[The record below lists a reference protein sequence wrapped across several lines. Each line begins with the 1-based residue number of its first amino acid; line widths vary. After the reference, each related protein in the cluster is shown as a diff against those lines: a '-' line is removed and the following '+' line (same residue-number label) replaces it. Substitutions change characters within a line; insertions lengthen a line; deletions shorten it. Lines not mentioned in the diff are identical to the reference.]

1 MGVVVVAVITII
13 VIMIV
18 AVMIA
23 ITIRMVVVGGNT
35 MDNSFLYT
43 KTLLLVDDELD
54 LLKMLSDI
62 LKDAGFQ
69 KILMAD
75 TGKEAVAE
83 AKKGKP
89 DLIILDVMLPDK
101 DGFSLM
107 EQLRSFT
114 DVPLIFLTAKD
125 EAADKLAGLGLGA
138 DDYIVKPF
146 NPMELLLRI
155 KAILRRI
162 GDEEEKRT
170 IEQGRFKI
178 DTYAKKV
185 FKSDK
190 EIDLTPKE
198 YSIIKLFLENP
209 EKAFSR
215 DELMDLIWGENYI
228 ADPKIVDV
236 NIRRLRSKIESSS
249 SKQGYIETI
258 WGFGYRWRG
267 EEVEEHK
274 K

>member
-1 MGVVVVAVITII
+1 MKKILIVEDEESIRGFLKINLKRNGYEVIEVDNGEDCIK
-13 VIMIV
+13 
-18 AVMIA
+18 IA
-23 ITIRMVVVGGNT
+23 IN
-35 MDNSFLYT
+35 
-43 KTLLLVDDELD
+43 E
-54 LLKMLSDI
+54 
-62 LKDAGFQ
+62 
-69 KILMAD
+69 
-75 TGKEAVAE
+75 
-83 AKKGKP
+83 KP
-89 DLIILDVMLPDK
+89 AIVILDVMLPGI
-101 DGFSLM
+101 DGFNVCKRIREEEKNIGIIM
-107 EQLRSFT
+107 
-114 DVPLIFLTAKD
+114 LTAKSQD
-125 EAADKLAGLGLGA
+125 IDKITGLEYGA

>member
-1 MGVVVVAVITII
+1 
-13 VIMIV
+13 
-18 AVMIA
+18 
-23 ITIRMVVVGGNT
+23 
-35 MDNSFLYT
+35 MD
-43 KTLLLVDDELD
+43 
-54 LLKMLSDI
+54 
-62 LKDAGFQ
+62 
-69 KILMAD
+69 KIL
-75 TGKEAVAE
+75 
-83 AKKGKP
+83 
-89 DLIILDVMLPDK
+89 
-101 DGFSLM
+101 
-107 EQLRSFT
+107 
-114 DVPLIFLTAKD
+114 
-125 EAADKLAGLGLGA
+125 GLEYGA

>member
-1 MGVVVVAVITII
+1 MKKILIVEDEESIRGFLKINLKRNGYEVIEVDNGEDGIK
-13 VIMIV
+13 
-18 AVMIA
+18 IA
-23 ITIRMVVVGGNT
+23 IN
-35 MDNSFLYT
+35 
-43 KTLLLVDDELD
+43 E
-54 LLKMLSDI
+54 
-62 LKDAGFQ
+62 
-69 KILMAD
+69 
-75 TGKEAVAE
+75 
-83 AKKGKP
+83 KP
-89 DLIILDVMLPDK
+89 AIVILDVMLPGI
-101 DGFSLM
+101 DGFNVCKRIREEEKNLGIIM
-107 EQLRSFT
+107 
-114 DVPLIFLTAKD
+114 LTAKSQD
-125 EAADKLAGLGLGA
+125 IDKITGLEYGA

-185 FKSDK
+185 FKSD
-190 EIDLTPKE
+190 KE

>member
-1 MGVVVVAVITII
+1 MKMILIVEDEESIRGFLKINLKRNGYEVIEVDNGEDGIK
-13 VIMIV
+13 
-18 AVMIA
+18 IA
-23 ITIRMVVVGGNT
+23 IN
-35 MDNSFLYT
+35 
-43 KTLLLVDDELD
+43 E
-54 LLKMLSDI
+54 
-62 LKDAGFQ
+62 
-69 KILMAD
+69 
-75 TGKEAVAE
+75 
-83 AKKGKP
+83 KP
-89 DLIILDVMLPDK
+89 AIVILDVMLPGI
-101 DGFSLM
+101 DGFNVCKRIREEEKNIGIIM
-107 EQLRSFT
+107 
-114 DVPLIFLTAKD
+114 LTAKSQD
-125 EAADKLAGLGLGA
+125 IDKITGLEYGA

>member
-1 MGVVVVAVITII
+1 MKKILI
-13 VIMIV
+13 VEDEESIRGFLKINLKRNGEDGIK
-18 AVMIA
+18 IA
-23 ITIRMVVVGGNT
+23 IN
-35 MDNSFLYT
+35 
-43 KTLLLVDDELD
+43 E
-54 LLKMLSDI
+54 
-62 LKDAGFQ
+62 
-69 KILMAD
+69 
-75 TGKEAVAE
+75 
-83 AKKGKP
+83 KP
-89 DLIILDVMLPDK
+89 AIVILDVMLPGI
-101 DGFSLM
+101 DGFNVCKRIREEEKNIGIIM
-107 EQLRSFT
+107 
-114 DVPLIFLTAKD
+114 LTAKSQD
-125 EAADKLAGLGLGA
+125 IDKITGLEYGA

>member
-1 MGVVVVAVITII
+1 MKKILIVEDEESIRGFLKINLKRNGYEVIEVDTGEDGIK
-13 VIMIV
+13 
-18 AVMIA
+18 IA
-23 ITIRMVVVGGNT
+23 IN
-35 MDNSFLYT
+35 
-43 KTLLLVDDELD
+43 E
-54 LLKMLSDI
+54 
-62 LKDAGFQ
+62 
-69 KILMAD
+69 
-75 TGKEAVAE
+75 
-83 AKKGKP
+83 KP
-89 DLIILDVMLPDK
+89 AIVILDVMLPGI
-101 DGFSLM
+101 DGFNVCKRIREEEKNIGIIM
-107 EQLRSFT
+107 
-114 DVPLIFLTAKD
+114 LTAKSQD
-125 EAADKLAGLGLGA
+125 IDKITGLEYGA

>member
-1 MGVVVVAVITII
+1 MKKILIVEDEESIRGFLKINLKRNGYEVIEVDNGEDGIE
-13 VIMIV
+13 
-18 AVMIA
+18 IA
-23 ITIRMVVVGGNT
+23 IN
-35 MDNSFLYT
+35 
-43 KTLLLVDDELD
+43 E
-54 LLKMLSDI
+54 
-62 LKDAGFQ
+62 
-69 KILMAD
+69 
-75 TGKEAVAE
+75 
-83 AKKGKP
+83 KP
-89 DLIILDVMLPDK
+89 AIVILDVMLPGI
-101 DGFSLM
+101 DGFNVCKRIREEEKNIGIIM
-107 EQLRSFT
+107 
-114 DVPLIFLTAKD
+114 LTAKSQD
-125 EAADKLAGLGLGA
+125 IDKITGLEYGA

-170 IEQGRFKI
+170 IVQGRFKI

-185 FKSDK
+185 FKDNR

-258 WGFGYRWRG
+258 WGFGYRWKG
-267 EEVEEHK
+267 EEVEEYTK
-274 K
+274 

>member
-1 MGVVVVAVITII
+1 MKKILIVEDEESIRGFLKINLKRNGYEVIEVDNGEDGIK
-13 VIMIV
+13 
-18 AVMIA
+18 IA
-23 ITIRMVVVGGNT
+23 IN
-35 MDNSFLYT
+35 
-43 KTLLLVDDELD
+43 E
-54 LLKMLSDI
+54 
-62 LKDAGFQ
+62 
-69 KILMAD
+69 
-75 TGKEAVAE
+75 
-83 AKKGKP
+83 KP
-89 DLIILDVMLPDK
+89 AIVILDVMLPGI
-101 DGFSLM
+101 DGFNVCKRIREEEKNIGIIM
-107 EQLRSFT
+107 
-114 DVPLIFLTAKD
+114 LTAKSQD
-125 EAADKLAGLGLGA
+125 IDKITGLEYGA

-236 NIRRLRSKIESSS
+236 NIRRLRMKVEDDPSVPKHLVTVWGM
-249 SKQGYIETI
+249 GYKWNT
-258 WGFGYRWRG
+258 R
-267 EEVEEHK
+267 
-274 K
+274 